1 MEGGCTGDLN
11 RILTTCYRVIGSI
24 ARNEVQPHH
33 LSVATKTQVIVL
45 KSDGTL
51 SSGGNLKRV
60 QTDSPLSF
68 VPQASSI

>member
-1 MEGGCTGDLN
+1 MID
-11 RILTTCYRVIGSI
+11 SI
-24 ARNEVQPHH
+24 VRNKMQRTV
-33 LSVATKTQVIVL
+33 SVATKTEVIVL

-60 QTDSPLSF
+60 QTDSKLVF